1 MNRSRGVKRSGVSR
15 RSFGATVRHIMCDL
29 VLPSLGEE
37 ASEFLAERN
46 LLLRHGTSLSLMSLV
61 GTALNE
67 SEEFAEIDVS
77 ADWEKWSTR
86 RPDFSLYY
94 AALLDPAR
102 DGADAVQCVLR
113 AVLDGVPSPSP
124 PHRPRLIIDY
134 VTTRPVAR
142 GRGLA
147 SLLVDFVV
155 ETSRACG
162 ANTYVLAIEESCVYW
177 MGKDFVLEAGRPL
190 NARLNIFPDT
200 HLLRRVGDPDDAG
213 DEADLDLQ
221 VEFEEEGGEEG
232 EEGRGRRRGGGGG
245 GGGRRRRAGGG
256 PRRRRHAGA
265 HARGARAEAGARAL
279 GRRRRA
285 AAAAASCRGGGRRR
299 GGAGRGDR
307 ALAPGAAGERSRT
320 ADENSPPEPSAGESS

>member
-1 MNRSRGVKRSGVSR
+1 
-15 RSFGATVRHIMCDL
+15 MCDL

-37 ASEFLAERN
+37 ASEFLPERN

-232 EEGRGRRRGGGGG
+232 EEGEEGGEEGEEGEE
-245 GGGRRRRAGGG
+245 RRRRLVADLVDDDM
-256 PRRRRHAGA
+256 P
-265 HARGARAEAGARAL
+265 ARMREALELKQAL
-279 GRRRRA
+279 ELSA
-285 AAAAASCRGGGRRR
+285 AAAAPPPPPPPA
-299 GGAGRGDR
+299 AVEEDADDDEELAAAI
-307 ALAPGAAGERSRT
+307 ALSLQAPPAKRSRT

>member
-1 MNRSRGVKRSGVSR
+1 
-15 RSFGATVRHIMCDL
+15 MCDL
-29 VLPSLGEE
+29 VLPSIGEE
-37 ASEFLAERN
+37 ASEFLPERN

-177 MGKDFVLEAGRPL
+177 MGKNFVLEAGRPL

-213 DEADLDLQ
+213 DAADLDLQ

-232 EEGRGRRRGGGGG
+232 EEGEEGGDEEEEVEQDDDGRLV
-245 GGGRRRRAGGG
+245 ADLVDDDM
-256 PRRRRHAGA
+256 P
-265 HARGARAEAGARAL
+265 ARMREALELKQAL
-279 GRRRRA
+279 ELSA
-285 AAAAASCRGGGRRR
+285 AAAAPPPPPA
-299 GGAGRGDR
+299 AVEEDDDEEELAAAI
-307 ALAPGAAGERSRT
+307 ALSLQAPPAKRSRT

>member
-1 MNRSRGVKRSGVSR
+1 
-15 RSFGATVRHIMCDL
+15 MCDL

-37 ASEFLAERN
+37 ASEFLADRN
-46 LLLRHGTSLSLMSLV
+46 LLLHHGTSLSLMSLV

-113 AVLDGVPSPSP
+113 AVLDGVPSPSL

-213 DEADLDLQ
+213 DEGDLDLQ

-232 EEGRGRRRGGGGG
+232 EEGEEGGEEEEEEVGDGRLV
-245 GGGRRRRAGGG
+245 ADLVDDDM
-256 PRRRRHAGA
+256 P
-265 HARGARAEAGARAL
+265 ARMREALELKQAL
-279 GRRRRA
+279 ELSA
-285 AAAAASCRGGGRRR
+285 AAAAPPPPPPA
-299 GGAGRGDR
+299 AAEEEDDDEEELAAAI
-307 ALAPGAAGERSRT
+307 ALSLQAPPAKRCRT
-320 ADENSPPEPSAGESS
+320 ADENSPPEPSTGESSS

>member
-1 MNRSRGVKRSGVSR
+1 
-15 RSFGATVRHIMCDL
+15 MCDL
-29 VLPSLGEE
+29 VLPSIGEE
-37 ASEFLAERN
+37 ASEFLPERN

-177 MGKDFVLEAGRPL
+177 MGKNFVLEAGRPL

-213 DEADLDLQ
+213 DAADLDLQ

-232 EEGRGRRRGGGGG
+232 EEGEEGGDEEEEVEQDDDGRLV
-245 GGGRRRRAGGG
+245 ADLVDDDM
-256 PRRRRHAGA
+256 P
-265 HARGARAEAGARAL
+265 ARMREALELKQAL
-279 GRRRRA
+279 ELSA
-285 AAAAASCRGGGRRR
+285 AAAAPPPPPA
-299 GGAGRGDR
+299 AEEEDDDEEELAAAI
-307 ALAPGAAGERSRT
+307 ALSLQAPPAKRSRT

>member
-1 MNRSRGVKRSGVSR
+1 
-15 RSFGATVRHIMCDL
+15 MCDF

-37 ASEFLAERN
+37 ASEYLAEKN

-200 HLLRRVGDPDDAG
+200 HLLRRVGDPGDAG

-232 EEGRGRRRGGGGG
+232 EEGEEGGEEEEEVMEDDGRLV
-245 GGGRRRRAGGG
+245 ADLVDDDM
-256 PRRRRHAGA
+256 P
-265 HARGARAEAGARAL
+265 ARMREALELKQAL
-279 GRRRRA
+279 ELSA
-285 AAAAASCRGGGRRR
+285 AAAAPPPPPPPA
-299 GGAGRGDR
+299 AVEEDEDDDEELAAAI
-307 ALAPGAAGERSRT
+307 ALSLQAPPAKRSRT
-320 ADENSPPEPSAGESS
+320 ADENSPPEPSAGESSG

>member
-1 MNRSRGVKRSGVSR
+1 
-15 RSFGATVRHIMCDL
+15 MCDF

-37 ASEFLAERN
+37 ASEYLAEKN

-162 ANTYVLAIEESCVYW
+162 ALANRNTTCSSRRAILRLRMRSLDGLKRPCVYGKRFTLAI
-177 MGKDFVLEAGRPL
+177 
-190 NARLNIFPDT
+190 
-200 HLLRRVGDPDDAG
+200 
-213 DEADLDLQ
+213 
-221 VEFEEEGGEEG
+221 
-232 EEGRGRRRGGGGG
+232 
-245 GGGRRRRAGGG
+245 
-256 PRRRRHAGA
+256 
-265 HARGARAEAGARAL
+265 
-279 GRRRRA
+279 
-285 AAAAASCRGGGRRR
+285 
-299 GGAGRGDR
+299 
-307 ALAPGAAGERSRT
+307 
-320 ADENSPPEPSAGESS
+320 

>member
-1 MNRSRGVKRSGVSR
+1 
-15 RSFGATVRHIMCDL
+15 MCDL

-37 ASEFLAERN
+37 ASEFLPERN

-113 AVLDGVPSPSP
+113 AVLAACRRRPP

-155 ETSRACG
+155 ETSARAAPTPTSSPSRSRASTG
-162 ANTYVLAIEESCVYW
+162 WARISCS
-177 MGKDFVLEAGRPL
+177 RP
-190 NARLNIFPDT
+190 
-200 HLLRRVGDPDDAG
+200 
-213 DEADLDLQ
+213 
-221 VEFEEEGGEEG
+221 
-232 EEGRGRRRGGGGG
+232 
-245 GGGRRRRAGGG
+245 GGR
-256 PRRRRHAGA
+256 
-265 HARGARAEAGARAL
+265 
-279 GRRRRA
+279 
-285 AAAAASCRGGGRRR
+285 
-299 GGAGRGDR
+299 
-307 ALAPGAAGERSRT
+307 
-320 ADENSPPEPSAGESS
+320 

>member
-1 MNRSRGVKRSGVSR
+1 
-15 RSFGATVRHIMCDL
+15 MCDL

-37 ASEFLAERN
+37 ASEFLPERN

-232 EEGRGRRRGGGGG
+232 EEGGEEEEEEEVGDGRLV
-245 GGGRRRRAGGG
+245 ADLVDDDM
-256 PRRRRHAGA
+256 P
-265 HARGARAEAGARAL
+265 ARMREALELKQAL
-279 GRRRRA
+279 ELSA
-285 AAAAASCRGGGRRR
+285 AAAAPPPAPP
-299 GGAGRGDR
+299 AAVEDDDDDDDEEELAAAI
-307 ALAPGAAGERSRT
+307 ALSLQAPPAKRSRT
-320 ADENSPPEPSAGESS
+320 ADENSPPEPSAGASS